1 LYSGPILHNVGF
13 KKRSA
18 DNVIIREAD
27 KEPVVDLGIEEF
39 YARIISEL
47 NTAVTPCWM
56 PPEWSI
62 NGDLYFSSDV
72 YMWVVTLI
80 GAMKPRRGY
89 FTDAYVNFC
98 NYIGHRQALAD
109 KTCNLVECG
118 GYVALF
124 NEVYKAALEVDLT
137 KRVKDG
143 AKLYNL
149 TNWERRLR
157 SNYRN
162 IDQTAC

>member
-1 LYSGPILHNVGF
+1 
-13 KKRSA
+13 
-18 DNVIIREAD
+18 
-27 KEPVVDLGIEEF
+27 
-39 YARIISEL
+39 
-47 NTAVTPCWM
+47 M

-62 NGDLYFSSDV
+62 SGDLYFSSDV

-89 FTDAYVNFC
+89 FTDADVNFC
-98 NYIGHRQALAD
+98 NYIEYRQALAD
-109 KTCNLVECG
+109 EPCNLVECG

-124 NEVYKAALEVDLT
+124 NKVYKAALEVDLT

-143 AKLYNL
+143 AKLYSL

-162 IDQTAC
+162 VDQTAC